1 MSEPTRS
8 RTGMA
13 FISNPVEQWRQLGV
27 TNDNET
33 VERYVLAAHKERLA
47 SFESILR
54 ARRKR
59 RRVK

>member
-1 MSEPTRS
+1 
-8 RTGMA
+8 MA